1 MHVQLHDLTPALWLS
16 LKKLFGENGACGGC
30 WCMFWRLETGAPYAQ
45 LKGPALKRRF
55 KARVMKGEVLGALAF
70 VDREPIGWV
79 TYGPRLTFP
88 RLERSPTLACD
99 DAAQVWSVP
108 CFFIKAGFR
117 QKGVA
122 SLLLAHAVERMRSL
136 GAPDAEGYPVK
147 PARDGSPLP
156 ANFSYTGTVPM
167 FEKAGFALA
176 ANSVHA
182 KVRMRLSLRSGQADA
197 RRSSLGPLF
206 SIRGPRRPR

>member
-1 MHVQLHDLTPALWLS
+1 MGNPVDDEWWRMQESQLAMQIQVRDLTPALWPS
-16 LKKLFGENGACGGC
+16 LEKLFGKNGACGGC
-30 WCMFWRLETGAPYAQ
+30 WCMFWRLKTGEPYPE

-55 KARVMKGEVLGALAF
+55 KARVAKGEILGALAF
-70 VDREPIGWV
+70 VEAEAVGWV
-79 TYGPRLTFP
+79 TYGPRLAFP

-117 QKGVA
+117 KKGVA
-122 SLLLAHAVERMRSL
+122 SALLAHAVERMRAY
-136 GAPDAEGYPVK
+136 GAPLAEGYPVK
-147 PARDGSPLP
+147 PTRDGSPLP

-176 ANSVHA
+176 ADSVHA
-182 KVRMRLSLRSGQADA
+182 KIRMRRPLSPRS
-197 RRSSLGPLF
+197 
-206 SIRGPRRPR
+206 RG